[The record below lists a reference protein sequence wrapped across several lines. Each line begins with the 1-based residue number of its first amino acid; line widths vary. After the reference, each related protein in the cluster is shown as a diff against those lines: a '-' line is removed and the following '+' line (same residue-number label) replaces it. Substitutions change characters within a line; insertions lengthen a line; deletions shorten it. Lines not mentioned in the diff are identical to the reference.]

1 MLRQVPGELRMSE
14 NVRKHCQH
22 KPPPAVAEIGKVVC
36 VLRGLLVR
44 DREVVST
51 EADASA
57 LLILLFSSF
66 MAGR

>member
-1 MLRQVPGELRMSE
+1 MLWQVPAELRMSE
-14 NVRKHCQH
+14 NVHKHCQH

-51 EADASA
+51 EADTSV
-57 LLILLFSSF
+57 LLIFLFSSF